1 MFTKIMKY
9 ASIVALLI
17 SLWRS
22 SFDYRILAAFIV
34 TVGAVAVATQA
45 ARLQRTIWTVG
56 FGAIATVLN
65 PVVTGQLGPAVFR
78 WCDVLCIAAFVGSLV
93 ILKAQPVLSMP
104 SITDRTPG
112 SESL

>member
-9 ASIVALLI
+9 VSIVALLI

-22 SFDYRILAAFIV
+22 SFDYRMFAAFVV
-34 TVGAVAVATQA
+34 TIGAVAVATQA
-45 ARLQRTIWTVG
+45 ARAQRTAWAVG

-65 PVVTGQLGPAVFR
+65 PIVTGQLGPPVFF
-78 WCDVLCIAAFVGSLV
+78 WCDLVCIAAFAASLV

>member
-1 MFTKIMKY
+1 MFTKIIQC
-9 ASIVALLI
+9 AALVALLTA
-17 SLWRS
+17 LWRS
-22 SFDYRILAAFIV
+22 SADYRMLVAFVV

-45 ARLQRTIWTVG
+45 ARTQRTAWAVC

-65 PVVTGQLGPAVFR
+65 PIVTGLFAPALFF
-78 WCDVLCIAAFVGSLV
+78 WCDLLCIAAFAASLV
-93 ILKAQPVLSMP
+93 FLKPKPLLSMP